1 MKQWYIEVLER
12 EEDGDILIFN
22 HYIGG
27 PHYHTHLEQEFD
39 ARLRG
44 YKVLSIKGT
53 TDKVEHF
60 KDRLSARLLE
70 LRRFTETSEKIL
82 KEASD
87 GVREETKDIIEEGE
101 KSLMC
106 IVARIYDWL
115 LQHEADMEEVDELAI
130 ECHNYWVSTLK
141 EA

>member
-12 EEDGDILIFN
+12 EEDGDKVIFN
-22 HYIGG
+22 HYLGG
-27 PHYHTHLEQEFD
+27 PHYHMQLEQEFN
-39 ARLRG
+39 ARLKG

-53 TDKVEHF
+53 TDKVEHY

-70 LRRFTETSEKIL
+70 LRRFTESGEKL
-82 KEASD
+82 LRELD
-87 GVREETKDIIEEGE
+87 GTVYEETKDIIEAYE

-115 LQHEADMEEVDELAI
+115 LQHESDMEEVDELAI